1 MTMIK
6 NIKYS
11 DVNLIQSIIW
21 RRKNMESNT
30 DKIRLKKTNKTV
42 YMKVYQRNQSN
53 NVLEKL
59 KENDESKSIEVD
71 VVSISI
77 KDEVKISFDAEV
89 Y

>member
-6 NIKYS
+6 NIKYN

-21 RRKNMESNT
+21 RRKNMESNK

-42 YMKVYQRNQSN
+42 YMKVYRRNQSN

>member
-1 MTMIK
+1 
-6 NIKYS
+6 
-11 DVNLIQSIIW
+11 
-21 RRKNMESNT
+21 
-30 DKIRLKKTNKTV
+30 
-42 YMKVYQRNQSN
+42 MKVYRRNQSN